1 MLIQIRSHKPLC
13 ILTNLELERIY
24 PDWTAEKIFEK
35 TGIRERHV
43 VLEGECASDLAFAAA
58 ERLFVGRGF
67 AANQGMRPSLRIW
80 SGGCMSCPR
89 LTARQWAGPGGDS
102 TRSSSICGTGWM
114 PSKRYSGAWA
124 GCRPGAHPRSRLTG
138 PVSSAGGLAELLED
152 CGRTAN
158 VG

>member
-58 ERLFVGRGF
+58 ERLFVGR
-67 AANQGMRPSLRIW
+67 ALQSQHSLW
-80 SGGCMSCPR
+80 SILMFQSW
-89 LTARQWAGPGGDS
+89 LS
-102 TRSSSICGTGWM
+102 TN
-114 PSKRYSGAWA
+114 
-124 GCRPGAHPRSRLTG
+124 
-138 PVSSAGGLAELLED
+138 GL
-152 CGRTAN
+152 
-158 VG
+158 